1 MSQGDVRFIKK
12 MSKLEKIVEKSDDSG
27 SNDLIYYN
35 YGNEDEDKL
44 LHKDIDRNEYKN
56 ENEGKNEIKLEF
68 RTRFSLPIIS
78 HFNS

>member
-1 MSQGDVRFIKK
+1 MHRIYSYISSFITHNTKK
-12 MSKLEKIVEKSDDSG
+12 IKIRKNVH
-27 SNDLIYYN
+27 
-35 YGNEDEDKL
+35 GNEDEDKL